1 MILLDSVVEA
11 AKRLPPDKGGAL
23 LLGVI
28 DYSERCIAAGE
39 TAGVA
44 EPFEGDAVLG
54 AVFGGMKFAI
64 DKALSKQINGM
75 RGGEE
80 RARRAKAERE
90 LAESEPK
97 ARGKR
102 APGEPEAKSKRT
114 PGELEPKDKDKDTA
128 SSEASSPKPPYA
140 AIVAY
145 LNERAGTKYR
155 HTTERTRRLIDAR
168 FREGFGEEDFR
179 AVIDNRCSA
188 WLGDEDMAQ
197 YLRPETLFGTKFE
210 GYLNAKCPKRGGAA
224 DVDLGKWSKPDGS
237 VF

>member
-97 ARGKR
+97 ASGKR
-102 APGEPEAKSKRT
+102 TPGEPEAKSKRT
-114 PGELEPKDKDKDTA
+114 PGELQPKDKDKDTA

>member
-97 ARGKR
+97 ASGKR
-102 APGEPEAKSKRT
+102 TPGEPEAKSKRT
-114 PGELEPKDKDKDTA
+114 PGELQPKDKDKDTA
-128 SSEASSPKPPYA
+128 YSEASSPKPPYA